1 MFHEPIHRCT
11 AGLVRSRPSIHGIVA
26 ALNLEQMLR
35 PTGSG
40 ESRSDGVGD
49 VILSSLAR
57 IIRSGRGAMS
67 SIDFPGACSEIA
79 SIELIVI
86 SFRHDGAIV
95 A

>member
-1 MFHEPIHRCT
+1 LHE
-11 AGLVRSRPSIHGIVA
+11 
-26 ALNLEQMLR
+26 
-35 PTGSG
+35 
-40 ESRSDGVGD
+40 
-49 VILSSLAR
+49 